1 MTLARSEDHETALPG
16 GETPSS
22 GSGPGG
28 RLVGLV
34 IVCLALFS
42 GFSTYLILTGLTP
55 IVPTH
60 GIVVSMLLVNGV
72 LIAAMLA
79 MVAWQLHGL
88 WRARKRQAAAA
99 RLHTRIVGLFSV
111 IALMPA
117 ILLVI
122 FATLSLDRG
131 LDNWFSERIKSIIAN
146 SIDVA
151 NAYVKEQGQVI
162 RSDALSMARELESSI
177 QLLSE
182 DREAFEEF
190 LTAQA
195 ALRAIP
201 VAYVINSQREP
212 VATAST
218 RSEIGFSKPPRQA
231 LDAASEGRIVEL
243 ALQSSGA
250 VGALTSISGAEDRYL
265 YAIRPVNPR
274 VLRHLQTTRANAAE
288 YSQLEKRRAGI
299 QVAFAAMFISIA
311 LTFLLAAIWAGLW
324 FADRLVAPIR
334 QLIDAAYKVSQ
345 GNLDVEVPAASKKE
359 DDVGKLGSAF
369 NRMTADLRT
378 QRNELVDANTQL
390 DERRRFTEAV
400 LSGVT
405 AGVFGLDRKGNVT
418 LVNRSALELLQ
429 MSEED
434 LVGKPLD
441 KTLPEF
447 AQLLGKAKKQ
457 GKKPVQTHIK
467 LLREEGE
474 RNFAVRVTREGTR
487 EKDYGFVVTFDD
499 ITELVVA
506 QRTSAWADVARRIA
520 HEIKNPLTPIQLSA
534 ERIRR
539 RYGEQIEG
547 DREVFDRCTD
557 TIIRHVSDIRR
568 MVDEFSAF
576 ARMPKPVIESHDIND
591 VVREALVLFQMS
603 NSDIVYNLEVAD
615 TPVVT
620 YCDRRLL
627 SQAMTNL
634 IKNASEAV
642 EAAAQAQREAG
653 NDDFAGRV
661 SARVT
666 AQEQSVLIEVIDN
679 GCGLPKEDR
688 HRLIEPYVTTRQ
700 KGTGLGLAIVQ
711 KIIEQH
717 EGTLELSDAR
727 PSAESEAGETP
738 GARVSITLPLRE
750 SAGEGGDTANES
762 RSESA
767 SHKRGTRITA
777 REKQGVTHGI

>member
-1 MTLARSEDHETALPG
+1 MFPMRRADDPRAA
-16 GETPSS
+16 
-22 GSGPGG
+22 G
-28 RLVGLV
+28 RKRERATGRRLGLV
-34 IVCLALFS
+34 IVCLALLS

-60 GIVVSMLLVNGV
+60 GVVVGMLLVNGV

-79 MVAWQLHGL
+79 MVAWQLYGL

-122 FATLSLDRG
+122 FATVSLDRG
-131 LDNWFSERIKSIIAN
+131 LDNWFSTRIQSIIAN

-151 NAYVKEQGQVI
+151 SAYVNEQGQVI
-162 RSDALSMARELESSI
+162 RSDALGMARELESAT
-177 QLLSE
+177 QLLAE
-182 DREAFEEF
+182 DPDAFKEF

-201 VAYVINSQREP
+201 VAYVIDGEGERVAAASSRSQM
-212 VATAST
+212 A
-218 RSEIGFSKPPRQA
+218 FKKPPQQA
-231 LDAASEGRIVEL
+231 LEAADEGRIVEL
-243 ALQSSGA
+243 ALHSSGA
-250 VGALTSISGAEDRYL
+250 VGALTKIAGTEDRYL
-265 YAIRPVNPR
+265 YVIRPVNPK
-274 VLRHLQTTRANAAE
+274 VLGHLRTTRANAVE
-288 YSQLEKRRAGI
+288 YSQLEQRRAGI

-345 GNLDVEVPAASKKE
+345 GNLDVAVPPASKKE

-369 NRMTADLRT
+369 NTMTADLRA
-378 QRNELVDANTQL
+378 QRNELVNANMQL

-405 AGVFGLDRKGNVT
+405 AGVIGLDRRGRVT
-418 LVNRSALELLQ
+418 LVNRSALELLK
-429 MSEED
+429 MDESA
-434 LVGKPLD
+434 LIGTPLD
-441 KTLPEF
+441 ETLPEF
-447 AQLLGKAKKQ
+447 AELMGKAKKQ

-467 LLREEGE
+467 LLREDGE
-474 RNFAVRVTREGTR
+474 RNFAVRVTREGSSK
-487 EKDYGFVVTFDD
+487 KDYGFVVTFDD

-539 RYGEQIEG
+539 KYGDQITG
-547 DREVFDRCTD
+547 DRDVFDRCTD
-557 TIIRHVSDIRR
+557 TIIRHVGDIRR

-576 ARMPKPVIESHDIND
+576 ARMPKPVIEAHDVND

-603 NSDIVYNLEVAD
+603 NSEISYRLEVAD
-615 TPVVT
+615 KPAIA

-627 SQAMTNL
+627 NQAMTNL

-642 EAAAQAQREAG
+642 EAAAQAKNASGEA
-653 NDDFAGRV
+653 DDYAGKV
-661 SARVT
+661 TARVT
-666 AQEQSVLIEVIDN
+666 AQDQSVLIEVVDN

-688 HRLIEPYVTTRQ
+688 HRLVEPYVTTRQ

-711 KIIEQH
+711 KIVEQH
-717 EGTLELSDAR
+717 EGTLELSDTETSGEGA
-727 PSAESEAGETP
+727 AEGAT
-738 GARVSITLPLRE
+738 GARVSIVLPLRE
-750 SAGEGGDTANES
+750 TSADGGKGGAEPHSGSSEQQRGARTA
-762 RSESA
+762 
-767 SHKRGTRITA
+767 A
-777 REKQGVTHGI
+777 REKQGVSHGI

>member
-1 MTLARSEDHETALPG
+1 MSMARPEDPASVLSADEPRKR
-16 GETPSS
+16 SS
-22 GSGPGG
+22 LSG
-28 RLVGLV
+28 RRIGLV
-34 IVCLALFS
+34 IVCLALLS

-60 GIVVSMLLVNGV
+60 GIVVSMLLANGL
-72 LIAAMLA
+72 LITAMLA
-79 MVAWQLHGL
+79 MVGWQLLGL
-88 WRARKRQAAAA
+88 WRARKQQAAAA

-131 LDNWFSERIKSIIAN
+131 LDNWFSTRIQSIIAN

-151 NAYVKEQGQVI
+151 SAYVNEQGQVI
-162 RSDALSMARELESSI
+162 RSDALGMARELESSV

-182 DREAFEEF
+182 DPEAFQQF

-201 VAYVINSQREP
+201 VAYVINNQREP
-212 VATAST
+212 LAEATS
-218 RSEIGFSKPPRQA
+218 RSEIGYRRPPSQA
-231 LDAASEGRIVEL
+231 LDAADDGRIVEL
-243 ALQSSGA
+243 ALQSDGA
-250 VGALTSISGAEDRYL
+250 VGALTRIAGTDDRYL
-265 YAIRPVNPR
+265 YVIRPVNPK
-274 VLRHLQTTRANAAE
+274 VLGHLRTTRANAAE
-288 YSQLEKRRAGI
+288 YSQLEQRRAGI
-299 QVAFAAMFISIA
+299 QVAFAAMFISIS

-334 QLIDAAYKVSQ
+334 QLIDAAYAISQ
-345 GNLDVEVPAASKKE
+345 GNLDVAVPPASKKE
-359 DDVGKLGSAF
+359 DDVGKLSTAF
-369 NRMTADLRT
+369 NRMTADLRA
-378 QRNELVDANTQL
+378 QRNELINANLQI
-390 DERRRFTEAV
+390 DDRRRFTEAV

-405 AGVFGLDRKGNVT
+405 AGVIGLERRGKVT

-429 MSEED
+429 TQED
-434 LVGKPLD
+434 SLVGKPLE

-447 AQLLGKAKKQ
+447 AELMGEAKKQ

-467 LLREEGE
+467 LLREDGE
-474 RNFAVRVTREGTR
+474 RNFAVRVTREASR
-487 EKDYGFVVTFDD
+487 DKDYGFVVTFDD

-539 RYGEQIEG
+539 RYGDQIEG
-547 DREVFDRCTD
+547 DREVFDRCTE
-557 TIIRHVSDIRR
+557 TIVRHVGDIRR

-576 ARMPKPVIESHDIND
+576 ARMPKPVIEAHDVNE

-603 NSDIVYNLEVAD
+603 ESEITYVLQVAD
-615 TPVVT
+615 QPAITN
-620 YCDRRLL
+620 CDRRLL
-627 SQAMTNL
+627 AQAMTNL

-653 NDDFAGRV
+653 RDHAGRV
-661 SARVT
+661 TARVT
-666 AQEQSVLIEVIDN
+666 VQDHSVVIEVIDN

-711 KIIEQH
+711 KIVEQH
-717 EGTLELSDAR
+717 QGTLELGDAPTATTADPDEPR
-727 PSAESEAGETP
+727 
-738 GARVSITLPLRE
+738 GARVSITLPL
-750 SAGEGGDTANES
+750 GEASNTAGDTS
-762 RSESA
+762 SES
-767 SHKRGTRITA
+767 SLQRGARKTV
-777 REKQGVTHGI
+777 REKQGASHGI